1 MKKIS
6 CYIVIICSIFFI
18 FGCQN
23 KVQNI
28 EGNLSDI
35 IEKLYIGVPSDFPE
49 LEQIN
54 VTEDNKQYY
63 LGDIDFSYKEALASE
78 PLMSSIAHSVVLIR
92 LDDTSNINSIKEEI
106 KEKVNPKKWICVEV
120 EEENVMVESKGNLI
134 LLVMDNEYASLIKD
148 NFLALENK

>member
-1 MKKIS
+1 
-6 CYIVIICSIFFI
+6 
-18 FGCQN
+18 
-23 KVQNI
+23 
-28 EGNLSDI
+28 
-35 IEKLYIGVPSDFPE
+35 
-49 LEQIN
+49 
-54 VTEDNKQYY
+54 
-63 LGDIDFSYKEALASE
+63 
-78 PLMSSIAHSVVLIR
+78 MSSIAHSVVLIR